1 MPRREQI
8 ILPPLSDISLHWKGE
23 EMGGEKRTV
32 TEAQYPRFMKISV
45 CAHDVLYLHIP
56 QPLPPPYR

>member
-1 MPRREQI
+1 
-8 ILPPLSDISLHWKGE
+8 
-23 EMGGEKRTV
+23 MGGEKRTV

-45 CAHDVLYLHIP
+45 CAHDVLYLHVP